1 MTTDLDEVAT
11 ASPAPP
17 LDVVGISTDPST
29 EVPDPVVGSPEQL
42 QQAVRQIG
50 WKPSRDSA
58 ATAPPVLRL
67 PRRWEV
73 GLGAAARLGSP
84 CRGVAAPPSACRD
97 VCNGAHPNVERGMEK
112 EKRWRGRGAHGLSHW
127 GATALLE

>member
-50 WKPSRDSA
+50 
-58 ATAPPVLRL
+58 
-67 PRRWEV
+67 
-73 GLGAAARLGSP
+73 
-84 CRGVAAPPSACRD
+84 
-97 VCNGAHPNVERGMEK
+97 MEAK
-112 EKRWRGRGAHGLSHW
+112 
-127 GATALLE
+127 